1 MIQAV
6 STNPFKKTVVQAKL
20 RKCQQKAYAAIR
32 EHYAKA
38 NSERRVLIQ
47 LPTGTGKSVLV
58 AIAPFELSSGKVLVV
73 TPNLKLVKQISDDL
87 DLQLTSNKYEEL
99 ELFSKPDIS
108 DLKSSL
114 FLLILD
120 DKANSGDVI
129 DNQVVVANFQQLFD
143 LNKWFAECKD
153 AVDMVVIDEAHHQAA
168 DTYKAVIDYF
178 PEAKIVGLTG
188 TPFRTDGK
196 KVEGERIYKYTYEE
210 AITDSVIRNFSHHDV
225 TPQEVH
231 LVFKDD
237 NKKQYTLS
245 EILKLSEESWFQ
257 NKVSMSDDCCDSIAV
272 KAKEKLDELRKAF
285 QNEHHQIIA
294 SAMTI
299 RHAREQVK
307 NAFEKLGLS
316 VGLVSSDKED
326 LPKNAAV
333 LDKLKKNQLD
343 VIINVGMLGEG
354 FDHKPL
360 GVAAIFRPYKSL
372 NPYIQFV
379 GRVIRKNG
387 GTDRAYI
394 VSHAGLN
401 QVSRFKEFR
410 LFDQDEQAF
419 LQTRL
424 FSEPVADEKPDNA
437 GEMFVRERGSE
448 SNEFLDS
455 KLLEVGSQLI
465 ETQHNFVNKEKVGSL
480 LERIKDL
487 TPEEKE
493 LLASLLAEQDP
504 DLVGSF
510 QKSAP
515 HPTAKRK
522 ASRAHLNERAKSI
535 TIDVARALG
544 ITQPMKTRTF
554 NPLYN
559 DYRWITQRVNKKIK
573 EFSTQVGVPE
583 QRAGKRRDLRNDDY
597 QAIDENTVLEKA
609 KTDCIAH
616 FQKSLGKKKGK

>member
-1 MIQAV
+1 MAQTV
-6 STNPFKKTVVQAKL
+6 RTTPFKKTVDEANL
-20 RKCQQKAYAAIR
+20 RKCQQRAYAAIR
-32 EHYAKA
+32 KYY
-38 NSERRVLIQ
+38 STPYTERRVLIQ

-58 AIAPFELSSGKVLVV
+58 AIAPFQLSGGKVLIV
-73 TPNLKLVKQISDDL
+73 TPNLKLVRQISDDL
-87 DLQLTSNKYEEL
+87 DLQLPSNKYEEF
-99 ELFSKPDIS
+99 ELFSKSDIA

-114 FLLILD
+114 FLLVLD

-129 DNQVVVANFQQLFD
+129 DNNVIVANFQQLFN
-143 LNKWFAECKD
+143 LEKWFAECKND
-153 AVDMVVIDEAHHQAA
+153 VDLVVIDEAHHQAA
-168 DTYKAVIDYF
+168 DTYKAVVDYF
-178 PEAKIVGLTG
+178 PQAKIVGLTG
-188 TPFRTDGK
+188 TPFRTDSK

-210 AITDSVIRNFSHHDV
+210 AITDKVIRNFSHHDV
-225 TPQEVH
+225 TPQEVQ

-237 NKKQYTLS
+237 NKKQYSLS
-245 EILKLSEESWFQ
+245 DILKLSEESWFQ
-257 NKVSMSDDCCDSIAV
+257 NKVSMSEDCCDSIAV

-285 QNEHHQIIA
+285 PNNHHQIIA

-307 NAFEKLGLS
+307 NAFEKLGLK

-326 LPKNAAV
+326 LPKNASV
-333 LDKLKKNQLD
+333 LDKLAKNQLD

-387 GTDRAYI
+387 DTDRAYI

-401 QVSRFKEFR
+401 QVSRFKEFK

-424 FSEPVADEKPDNA
+424 FSELVTEEKPESSD
-437 GEMFVRERGSE
+437 EMFVKEQKAEGDDFS
-448 SNEFLDS
+448 DS

-487 TPEEKE
+487 TQEEKE
-493 LLASLLAEQDP
+493 LLASLLVEQDP
-504 DLVGSF
+504 DLVGTF

-522 ASRAHLNERAKSI
+522 ASRSHLNERAKSI
-535 TIDVARALG
+535 TMDVARALG
-544 ITQPMKTRTF
+544 IAQPMKTRTF

-559 DYRWITQRVNKKIK
+559 DYKWITQRVNKKIK
-573 EFSTQVGVPE
+573 EFSEQAGVPQE
-583 QRAGKRRDLRNDDY
+583 RAGQRRELRNDDY
-597 QAIDENTVLEKA
+597 QAIDENTVLEKV
-609 KTDCIAH
+609 KTDCITH
-616 FQKSLGKKKGK
+616 FQKSLDKKQKN